1 MEPTGYRIEH
11 VDGDYEVHGIYVD
24 KPIDGLGPMKA
35 RHGLGYNVLLFD
47 NSVRWAQD
55 PDNWME
61 LNLHGWW
68 GNSWGTHLPHLAARL
83 GVQLSAP

>member
-1 MEPTGYRIEH
+1 M
-11 VDGDYEVHGIYVD
+11 DGDYEVHGIYVD

-47 NSVRWAQD
+47 NSVRGAQD